1 MILIE
6 LAVAIALTLIFDWL
20 PIRLRLVP
28 ARVKHARAQ
37 QLAHREF
44 NAHELAKPEQPHR
57 ILLFVSTGERYVGN
71 HRRPPDSRPCA
82 RRSLEKDRRSDS
94 STTVKAGRVAD
105 GVLDAIAACGAILK
119 NTPPRRERVV
129 ILDAAHRARANP
141 TAMQT
146 IHAADVEWG
155 EVSGHR
161 SGGIDFKRL
170 LQGSP
175 GSPDNFELSIV
186 RTAGDY
192 FTPRHRHNFDQVRLC
207 LEGAMNYAPGK
218 DLKAGTVGYF
228 PEGTFYGPQSDTSKS
243 VVLLLQMGGSAGY
256 GFMSYQQLN
265 RGYEK
270 LSDLGKFD
278 GGVFT
283 RSTPDGRVI
292 RKDGYEAIWEHVN
305 GRAVEYPPPR
315 YEEPIVIHPDGF
327 GWLATRDPGFEL
339 KHMATFGERAVN
351 IGEIRA
357 TRGSRHKVDK
367 HRAPELL
374 FVERGA
380 IRDVTSGEVLDTH
393 SAFRVD
399 PADTGRE
406 LEVVDDC
413 LLFFVQ
419 LPKFDTKSAAA

>member
-1 MILIE
+1 
-6 LAVAIALTLIFDWL
+6 
-20 PIRLRLVP
+20 
-28 ARVKHARAQ
+28 
-37 QLAHREF
+37 
-44 NAHELAKPEQPHR
+44 
-57 ILLFVSTGERYVGN
+57 
-71 HRRPPDSRPCA
+71 
-82 RRSLEKDRRSDS
+82 
-94 STTVKAGRVAD
+94 
-105 GVLDAIAACGAILK
+105 
-119 NTPPRRERVV
+119 
-129 ILDAAHRARANP
+129 
-141 TAMQT
+141 MQT
-146 IHAADVEWG
+146 VHAADVSWG

-170 LQGSP
+170 LQGTP
-175 GSPDNFELSIV
+175 GTPDNFELSIV

-243 VVLLLQMGGSAGY
+243 EVLLLQMGGSAGY

-265 RGYEK
+265 DGYRK
-270 LSDLGKFD
+270 LSDLGRFD

-283 RSTPDGRVI
+283 RSTPDGRVV

-305 GRAVEYPPPR
+305 DRPVEYPAPR
-315 YEEPIVIHPDGF
+315 YEEPVVIHPDGF
-327 GWLATRDPGFEL
+327 GWIATRDAGFEL
-339 KHMATFGERAVN
+339 KHMATFGERALN
-351 IGEIRA
+351 IGQIRGA
-357 TRGSRHKVDK
+357 RGAHHSVDR

-380 IRDVTSGEVLDTH
+380 IRDGTSGEVLDTH

-406 LEVVDDC
+406 LEVVEDC
-413 LLFFVQ
+413 VLFFVQ
-419 LPKFDTKSAAA
+419 LPKFDTRSAATA

>member
-1 MILIE
+1 
-6 LAVAIALTLIFDWL
+6 
-20 PIRLRLVP
+20 
-28 ARVKHARAQ
+28 
-37 QLAHREF
+37 
-44 NAHELAKPEQPHR
+44 
-57 ILLFVSTGERYVGN
+57 
-71 HRRPPDSRPCA
+71 
-82 RRSLEKDRRSDS
+82 
-94 STTVKAGRVAD
+94 
-105 GVLDAIAACGAILK
+105 
-119 NTPPRRERVV
+119 
-129 ILDAAHRARANP
+129 
-141 TAMQT
+141 MQT
-146 IHAADVEWG
+146 VHADDLEWG
-155 EVSGHR
+155 AVSGHR
-161 SGGIDFKRL
+161 SGGIEFKRL
-170 LQGSP
+170 LQGTP

-218 DLKAGTVGYF
+218 DLKAGAVGYF

-243 VVLLLQMGGSAGY
+243 LVLLLQMGGSAGY

-265 RGYEK
+265 AGYEK
-270 LSDLGKFD
+270 MCDLGRFD

-283 RSTPDGRVI
+283 RFTPDGRVI

-305 GRAVEYPPPR
+305 GRTVEYPPPR
-315 YEEPIVIHPDGF
+315 YEEPVVMHPDGF

-351 IGEIRA
+351 IGQIRGA
-357 TRGSRHKVDK
+357 RDARHRVDR

-380 IRDVTSGEVLDTH
+380 IRDVDSDAVLARH

-406 LEVVDDC
+406 FEVVEDC
-413 LLFFVQ
+413 VLFFVQ
-419 LPKFDTKSAAA
+419 LPKFDSNFAAAAA